1 MSEQTAYL
9 GYRKFLSI
17 GQVAGHIMP
26 NRMKSKLAD
35 TSLFAYGAH
44 ELWAMYVPGAGV
56 GVEKHPY
63 SLKTL
68 KNPFLKE
75 ELRVF
80 AIK

>member
-1 MSEQTAYL
+1 
-9 GYRKFLSI
+9 
-17 GQVAGHIMP
+17 
-26 NRMKSKLAD
+26 MKSKLAD